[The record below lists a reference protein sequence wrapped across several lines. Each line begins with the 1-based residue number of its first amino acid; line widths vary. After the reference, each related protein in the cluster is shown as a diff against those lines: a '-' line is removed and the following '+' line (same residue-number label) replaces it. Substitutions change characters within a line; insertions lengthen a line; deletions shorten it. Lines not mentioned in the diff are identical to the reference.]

1 MITSIYSLGKVTGA
15 GMWVFGYFV
24 CILIF
29 VLICAMFKA
38 NRTRKGVVTLA
49 LSLII
54 SEIICDT
61 AWYLIFYSGGSY
73 HNYGIRGAYSIFLW
87 PVILLIAGLIGT
99 RQNMSRKAS

>member
-61 AWYLIFYSGGSY
+61 A
-73 HNYGIRGAYSIFLW
+73 YSIFLW